1 MKKDNRLK
9 IAIQK
14 SGRLNQPSMA
24 FLVSLGLEF
33 LPNGSSLVQECGNFD
48 LDVLFLR
55 DDDIP
60 EFVSRGV
67 ADFGI
72 VGQNVLLEERADIE
86 LIRNLDFGKCR
97 LAIAAPEN
105 SPIKNPQDL
114 EGERIA
120 TTYPYLLRRYLK
132 SQKIGAAVIPI
143 TGSVEIA
150 PELNLAD
157 AICDIVQ
164 TGTTLKA
171 HRLIPI
177 ATIIESQ
184 AVFISSPFQ
193 KESKNQFLKK
203 FEFIQ
208 I

>member
-1 MKKDNRLK
+1 MNNKLK

-14 SGRLNQPSMA
+14 SGRLNPASID
-24 FLVSLGLEF
+24 FLESLGLTF
-33 LPNGSSLVQECGNFD
+33 VPNGSPLTRECTNFELSILLV
-48 LDVLFLR
+48 R

-72 VGQNVLLEERADIE
+72 VGKNVLKEGEVDVENVLP
-86 LIRNLDFGKCR
+86 LSFGLCR
-97 LAIAAPEN
+97 LVIAAPK
-105 SPIKNPQDL
+105 SSSIKRLEDL

-120 TTYPYLLRRYLK
+120 TTYPRLLKQFLK
-132 SQKIGAAVIPI
+132 ANGINAAIIPI
-143 TGSVEIA
+143 TGSAEIA

-171 HRLIPI
+171 YDLVTI
-177 ATIIESQ
+177 ATILESQ
-184 AVFISSPFQ
+184 AIFVASPFE
-193 KESKNQFLKK
+193 KENKKEFLKLIK
-203 FEFIQ
+203 NKI
-208 I
+208 